1 MFAPDLAIL
10 PVIFSFGYK
19 VKSDSKILSIS
30 NSVSSPL
37 LFMDLKDRL
46 IFSAYDCPAFK
57 TVKNKIPLFRLVQ
70 MKALDLNF
78 LYIELLSGD

>member
-37 LFMDLKDRL
+37 LYMDLKDRL

-57 TVKNKIPLFRLVQ
+57 TVKNKIPF
-70 MKALDLNF
+70 
-78 LYIELLSGD
+78 ISLSSNESIGLKLSIY

>member
-57 TVKNKIPLFRLVQ
+57 TVKNKIPF
-70 MKALDLNF
+70 
-78 LYIELLSGD
+78 ISLSSNESIGLKLSIY